1 MSSLA
6 QPKVRPLISE
16 WVQANGDLRLALRDP
31 DELIEGT
38 VFVTPALAPVLELC
52 DGTHSLADIQ
62 AALTVRYGLSLP
74 TATLESLIQQLDDA
88 LLLESERA
96 ETARHDARESYRSA
110 PCRPP
115 ALAGASYPVDP
126 DELTTM
132 LAGYV
137 NAVEPLLCPA
147 QSAVRGI
154 VSPHIDY
161 ARGGPVY
168 ARTWL
173 HAQDAVREAD
183 VVVIFGT
190 DHAGSPGMLTP
201 TRQDYATPW
210 GTLPTD
216 HDALDRFEA
225 AWGDGSLYDEEL
237 HHRKEHSIELAAVW
251 LHYMRAGEPVALVPI
266 LCGSFLPFTAG
277 KASPKDNARFS
288 ESIAA
293 LRNAFAGRRVLVVAA
308 ADLAHMGP
316 AFGDPQPLDGQN
328 KAELEQFDSG
338 LLAAM
343 CQGDAEN
350 FLGLLQQS
358 RDKQKVC
365 GLPPIYAALAFAR
378 SRFRAGI
385 GLHPVPRR
393 RHGRVGGLGGG
404 RGLDGL
410 GAEDT
415 ALPVSCRSCLSFR
428 ARRGI

>member
-1 MSSLA
+1 MSPLA

-38 VFVTPALAPVLELC
+38 VFVSPALAPVLELC
-52 DGTHSLADIQ
+52 DGTHSLAAIE
-62 AALTVRYGLSLP
+62 AALSVRFGLSLP

-96 ETARHDARESYRSA
+96 ETARRDARESYRSA

-115 ALAGASYPVDP
+115 ALAGTSYPADP
-126 DELTTM
+126 DELSAM
-132 LAGYV
+132 LAGFV
-137 NAVEPLLCPA
+137 NAVEPPSCLD
-147 QSAVRGI
+147 QSAVRGL

-161 ARGGPVY
+161 DRGGTVY
-168 ARTWL
+168 AGTWQ
-173 HAQDAVREAD
+173 HAQAAVREAE

-216 HDALDRFEA
+216 HDALDQFEA
-225 AWGDGSLYDEEL
+225 AWGDETLYDEEL
-237 HHRKEHSIELAAVW
+237 HHRREHSIELAAVW
-251 LHYMRAGEPVALVPI
+251 LHFMREGEPVALVPI

-277 KASPKDNARFS
+277 DASPEDDRRFT
-288 ESIAA
+288 ESIATLKMA
-293 LRNAFAGRRVLVVAA
+293 LAGRRALVVAA

-316 AFGDPQPLDGQN
+316 AFGDPQPLDGEN
-328 KAELEQFDSG
+328 KAELERFDGG
-338 LLAAM
+338 LLTAA
-343 CQGDAEN
+343 CQGDAEG

-365 GLPPIYAALAFAR
+365 GLPPI
-378 SRFRAGI
+378 
-385 GLHPVPRR
+385 
-393 RHGRVGGLGGG
+393 
-404 RGLDGL
+404 
-410 GAEDT
+410 
-415 ALPVSCRSCLSFR
+415 
-428 ARRGI
+428 

>member
-1 MSSLA
+1 MSPLA

-38 VFVTPALAPVLELC
+38 VFVSPALAPVLELC
-52 DGTHSLADIQ
+52 DGTHSLTAIQ
-62 AALTVRYGLSLP
+62 AALTIRYGLSLP
-74 TATLESLIQQLDDA
+74 TDTLESLIQQLDDA

-110 PCRPP
+110 PCRPL
-115 ALAGASYPVDP
+115 ALAGASYPADP
-126 DELTTM
+126 DELTAM
-132 LAGYV
+132 LAGFV
-137 NAVEPLLCPA
+137 NTVEPPSSPN

-161 ARGGPVY
+161 DRGGPVY
-168 ARTWL
+168 ARTWQ
-173 HAQDAVREAD
+173 HAQAAAREAE
-183 VVVIFGT
+183 VVVILGT

-216 HDALDRFEA
+216 HDALDRFDT
-225 AWGDGSLYDEEL
+225 AWGDETLYDEEL
-237 HHRKEHSIELAAVW
+237 HHRREHSIELAAVW
-251 LHYMRAGEPVALVPI
+251 LHFMRESEPVALVPI

-277 KASPKDNARFS
+277 DASPKDNARFT

-293 LRNAFAGRRVLVVAA
+293 LKKALAGKRVLVVAA

-316 AFGDPQPLDGQN
+316 AFGDPQPLDGEN
-328 KAELEQFDSG
+328 KAELEQFDRG

-343 CQGDAEN
+343 CQGDAES

-365 GLPPIYAALAFAR
+365 GLPPIYAALQM
-378 SRFRAGI
+378 
-385 GLHPVPRR
+385 
-393 RHGRVGGLGGG
+393 LG
-404 RGLDGL
+404 
-410 GAEDT
+410 
-415 ALPVSCRSCLSFR
+415 PVSGQVLDYAQCPADGMGGSVVSV
-428 ARRGI
+428 AGAVWTD

>member
-1 MSSLA
+1 MSPLA

-31 DELIEGT
+31 DELIDGT
-38 VFVTPALAPVLELC
+38 VFVSPALAPVLELC
-52 DGTHSLADIQ
+52 DGTNSLAAMQ
-62 AALTVRYGLSLP
+62 AALTVRYGLTLP

-96 ETARHDARESYRSA
+96 QTARRDARESYRNA

-126 DELTTM
+126 DALSTM
-132 LAGYV
+132 LAGFV
-137 NAVEPLLCPA
+137 NAVEPPSCPD
-147 QSAVRGI
+147 QTAVRGI

-161 ARGGPVY
+161 DRGGPVY
-168 ARTWL
+168 ARTWQ
-173 HAQDAVREAD
+173 HAQAAVREAE
-183 VVVIFGT
+183 VVVILGT

-216 HDALDRFEA
+216 QDALDRFEA
-225 AWGDGSLYDEEL
+225 AWGDDSLYDEEL

-251 LHYMRAGEPVALVPI
+251 LHYMRGGEPVALVPI
-266 LCGSFLPFTAG
+266 LCGSFLPYTAG
-277 KASPKDNARFS
+277 DGSPKDNARFTA
-288 ESIAA
+288 SIAA
-293 LRNAFAGRRVLVVAA
+293 LRDALAGRRALVVAA

-316 AFGDPQPLDGQN
+316 AFGDPQPLDRED
-328 KAELEQFDSG
+328 KDMLENFDQS

-343 CQGDAEN
+343 CRGDAED

-365 GLPPIYAALAFAR
+365 GLPPIYAALQMLGPISGQVLDYAQCPADGM
-378 SRFRAGI
+378 AGS
-385 GLHPVPRR
+385 V
-393 RHGRVGGLGGG
+393 VSVA
-404 RGLDGL
+404 
-410 GAEDT
+410 GAVWTD
-415 ALPVSCRSCLSFR
+415 
-428 ARRGI
+428 

>member
-1 MSSLA
+1 MSPLA

-88 LLLESERA
+88 LLLESDRA
-96 ETARHDARESYRSA
+96 ETVRHDARESYRSA

-115 ALAGASYPVDP
+115 ALAGASYPSDP
-126 DELTTM
+126 DELTSM
-132 LAGYV
+132 LAGFV
-137 NAVEPLLCPA
+137 NAVEPPSGPD
-147 QSAVRGI
+147 QSAVWGI

-161 ARGGPVY
+161 DRGGPVY
-168 ARTWL
+168 ARTWQ
-173 HAQDAVREAD
+173 HAQAAARVAE

-216 HDALDRFEA
+216 HDALDHFEA
-225 AWGDGSLYDEEL
+225 AWGDETLYDEEL
-237 HHRKEHSIELAAVW
+237 HHRREHSIELAAVW
-251 LHYMRAGEPVALVPI
+251 LHFMREGEPVALVPI

-277 KASPKDNARFS
+277 DAHPQDWPQLAG
-288 ESIAA
+288 SIAA
-293 LRNAFAGRRVLVVAA
+293 LNDALAGKRVLVVAA

-316 AFGDPQPLDGQN
+316 AFGDPKPLE
-328 KAELEQFDSG
+328 KSEKEELEGFDRE
-338 LLAAM
+338 LLDAM
-343 CQGDAEN
+343 CKGDAEG
-350 FLGLLQQS
+350 FLGLLQES
-358 RDKQKVC
+358 KDKQKVC
-365 GLPPIYAALAFAR
+365 GLPPIYAALQML
-378 SRFRAGI
+378 G
-385 GLHPVPRR
+385 PVS
-393 RHGRVGGLGGG
+393 GRVLDYVQCPA
-404 RGLDGL
+404 DGL
-410 GAEDT
+410 AGSV
-415 ALPVSCRSCLSFR
+415 VSV
-428 ARRGI
+428 AGVAWTD